1 MSYKKKPEYQ
11 DFYIPKDFYGWASG
25 IAKRYCK
32 THPEADKNTVYYAAS
47 EAAEMYEFSRKLRY
61 KPFKNFV
68 YFRIHTAVYI
78 KNRKE
83 DETMAIT
90 PELKASMIKDY
101 ESGMTVKEIAERYQ
115 ANPKITYNNFQRW
128 SQKGL
133 VELRTPKKPEHI
145 KREPVPAEAET
156 SPSQDIV
163 NNNISQNTGVVN
175 PPEHKPEE
183 QTVAARTERAP
194 RPEKA
199 ERYVEVYGYYL
210 LETIEAEKTVF
221 VVDKEKAEIKMVNT
235 MTAEQ
240 FAKLLKAT
248 EYSSEERSRYYMFT
262 INKEETNEQTL

>member
-1 MSYKKKPEYQ
+1 MSYKKKTEWQ

-32 THPEADKNTVYYAAS
+32 THPEADKSTVYYAAS
-47 EAAEMYEFSRKLRY
+47 EAAEMYEFSSKLRY

-83 DETMAIT
+83 DEKLMIRIT

-115 ANPKITYNNFQRW
+115 LNPKITYNNFNRW

-145 KREPVPAEAET
+145 KREPAPAEAET
-156 SPSQDIV
+156 SPSQEIV
-163 NNNISQNTGVVN
+163 NNNIAQNAEVVN
-175 PPEHKPEE
+175 PMKAEAEE
-183 QTVAARTERAP
+183 QPAP
-194 RPEKA
+194 RPEKS
-199 ERYVEVYGYYL
+199 ERYIEVYGYYL

-240 FAKLLKAT
+240 FAKLLKAV

-262 INKEETNEQTL
+262 INKEDGNV

>member
-1 MSYKKKPEYQ
+1 M
-11 DFYIPKDFYGWASG
+11 
-25 IAKRYCK
+25 IARDYYK

-83 DETMAIT
+83 NETMAIT

-115 ANPKITYNNFQRW
+115 LNPKITYNNFQRW

-145 KREPVPAEAET
+145 KREPAPAETET
-156 SPSQDIV
+156 SPSQEIV
-163 NNNISQNTGVVN
+163 NNNIAQNTGVVN
-175 PPEHKPEE
+175 PVKTEAEE
-183 QTVAARTERAP
+183 QSAPSCPP
-194 RPEKA
+194 RPEKS
-199 ERYVEVYGYYL
+199 ERYIEVYGYYL

-240 FAKLLKAT
+240 FAKLLKAV

-262 INKEETNEQTL
+262 INKEDGNV

>member
-1 MSYKKKPEYQ
+1 MKRQRKKIQTWEDWYS
-11 DFYIPKDFYGWASG
+11 PKDFYGWASM
-25 IAKRYCK
+25 IARDYCK

-47 EAAEMYEFSRKLRY
+47 EAAEMYEFSLKLRY

-83 DETMAIT
+83 NEKLMIRMT
-90 PELKASMIKDY
+90 PELKQSIIKDY
-101 ESGMTVKEIAERYQ
+101 NSGMIVKEIAERYQ
-115 ANPKITYNNFQRW
+115 LNYNTTVNNIINWKKQ
-128 SQKGL
+128 GL
-133 VELRTPKKPEHI
+133 IEDI

-156 SPSQDIV
+156 SPSQEIV
-163 NNNISQNTGVVN
+163 NNNIAQNTEVVN
-175 PPEHKPEE
+175 PVKAEAEE
-183 QTVAARTERAP
+183 LSAPSEPGCSCPP

-262 INKEETNEQTL
+262 INKESGNV

>member
-32 THPEADKNTVYYAAS
+32 THPEADKNVVYYAAS

-83 DETMAIT
+83 NETMAIT

-115 ANPKITYNNFQRW
+115 LNPKITYNNFQRW

-145 KREPVPAEAET
+145 KREPAPAEAET
-156 SPSQDIV
+156 SPSQEIV
-163 NNNISQNTGVVN
+163 NNNISQNAEVVN
-175 PPEHKPEE
+175 PMKAEAEE
-183 QTVAARTERAP
+183 QPAP

-240 FAKLLKAT
+240 FAKLLKAV

>member
-32 THPEADKNTVYYAAS
+32 THPEAGKNTVYYAAS

-101 ESGMTVKEIAERYQ
+101 ESGMAVKEIAERYQ
-115 ANPKITYNNFQRW
+115 LNPKITYNNFQRW

-133 VELRTPKKPEHI
+133 VELRTHKKPEHI

-156 SPSQDIV
+156 SPSQEIV
-163 NNNISQNTGVVN
+163 NNNIAQNAEVVN
-175 PPEHKPEE
+175 PPEPKPEE
-183 QTVAARTERAP
+183 QTVP
-194 RPEKA
+194 RPEKS
-199 ERYVEVYGYYL
+199 ERYIEVYGYYL

-262 INKEETNEQTL
+262 INKESGNV

>member
-11 DFYIPKDFYGWASG
+11 DFYIPKDFYGWASS
-25 IAKRYCK
+25 IAKHYCK

-47 EAAEMYEFSRKLRY
+47 EAAEMYELSLKLRL

-83 DETMAIT
+83 NETMAIT

-115 ANPKITYNNFQRW
+115 LNPKITYNNFQRW

-156 SPSQDIV
+156 SPSQEIV
-163 NNNISQNTGVVN
+163 NNNISQNYQFVKLF
-175 PPEHKPEE
+175 KPL
-183 QTVAARTERAP
+183 
-194 RPEKA
+194 
-199 ERYVEVYGYYL
+199 Y
-210 LETIEAEKTVF
+210 
-221 VVDKEKAEIKMVNT
+221 N
-235 MTAEQ
+235 
-240 FAKLLKAT
+240 
-248 EYSSEERSRYYMFT
+248 S
-262 INKEETNEQTL
+262 